1 MPKLRQFLKAESLS
15 GVLLITFAVIAM
27 LVKNSSLSE
36 AYQSFLMMSF
46 EVRAEN
52 LSINKPLILWINDGI
67 MAIFFFV
74 VGLELKK
81 ELLTGSLR
89 NLKTLMLPS
98 IAAVGGVLV
107 PAIIYL
113 GLNQSNQ
120 LSAHGWAIPT
130 ATDIAFA
137 LGILALLGDRV
148 PASLKLFLMT
158 LAIIDDVVGILI
170 IAIFYSGEISSAAL
184 FASSLGF
191 IGLAILNRFNVKRI
205 APYLLFGV
213 FIWICFLKSGVHATI
228 AGVINAFFIP
238 VLTEKEQHS
247 SNVTD
252 KSFSTVEQST
262 LSHLLHNLHPYIA
275 FGVLPIFAFAN
286 AGVDL
291 SQVKF
296 ENAFEPVPLGI
307 FLGLFLGKQ
316 VGVFF
321 FSYISI
327 KVKICELPHEAN
339 WIQLYGTSV
348 LCGIGFTMSLFIAS
362 LAFEHGGA
370 GEARIDRLAI
380 LIASVA
386 SAIMGYLIILLSS
399 KPSYN
404 S

>member
-1 MPKLRQFLKAESLS
+1 MSNSRQFFKVESLS
-15 GVLLITFAVIAM
+15 GILLITFAIIAM
-27 LVKNSSLSE
+27 LVKNSSLSD
-36 AYQSFLMMSF
+36 AYQSLLMMSL
-46 EVRAEN
+46 EVRAESF
-52 LSINKPLILWINDGI
+52 SINKPLILWINDGI

-81 ELLTGSLR
+81 ELLTGSLQNVR
-89 NLKTLMLPS
+89 TLMLPA
-98 IAAVGGVLV
+98 IAAVGRVLV
-107 PAIIYL
+107 PAAIYI
-113 GLNQSNQ
+113 GLNQNNQ

-170 IAIFYSGEISSAAL
+170 IAFFYSGEISSTAL
-184 FASSLGF
+184 LASTFGF

-205 APYLLFGV
+205 APYLLFGI

-238 VLTEKEQHS
+238 VLATKTEEGTSQIES
-247 SNVTD
+247 SHLQ
-252 KSFSTVEQST
+252 QST

-296 ENAFEPVPLGI
+296 ENAFESIPLGI

-316 VGVFF
+316 IGVFL

-327 KVKICELPHEAN
+327 KLKLCELPKN
-339 WIQLYGTSV
+339 SSWMQLYGTSI

-380 LIASVA
+380 LIASVSNA
-386 SAIMGYLIILLSS
+386 IAGYFVIRYSSAPL
-399 KPSYN
+399 KPN
-404 S
+404 